1 MKTLLVAR
9 RISAA
14 RRSVASGG
22 HAVSAS
28 SKVEINGS
36 RRFVRVVEASSM
48 HGWRHTNGYRDV
60 GNGVRD
66 GRALV
71 GVGGHARGIGRTSI
85 PASSRS
91 SSGSSSCGASWVTS
105 LCGAECSSRRGVHML
120 ATGGNDGGAGGHGGG
135 NNTGDKRPTG
145 GNGDDDGEEFL
156 DLQAAEELAAAKG
169 VELPS
174 DLAAIAASEG
184 LRLSVL
190 TQFLVLANSSNVF
203 TAFLTKSIPA
213 FRDRLIADN
222 LYFYKLLVEI
232 VIDSG
237 CATVA
242 EVKKRGDDF
251 WKEFEF
257 YLSDMVVGLVMDV
270 VLVSLLAPV
279 AVAGRKRAVPA
290 GRLRQ
295 WSANLPSA
303 MFEKSR
309 PDRKYTLGDRVG
321 CYVARGLEYALAG
334 MACGL
339 VGQGI
344 ASGLMT
350 AKRQYLGASEDDV
363 EVPPVFKS
371 ALVWG
376 LFMGA
381 SANTRYQIVFGLER
395 IVDQTI
401 ARKIPQIA
409 YFTTLAIR
417 FANNIVGG
425 EQFIDMARWAGVQ

>member
-1 MKTLLVAR
+1 LATTL
-9 RISAA
+9 
-14 RRSVASGG
+14 GG
-22 HAVSAS
+22 
-28 SKVEINGS
+28 GP
-36 RRFVRVVEASSM
+36 F
-48 HGWRHTNGYRDV
+48 
-60 GNGVRD
+60 
-66 GRALV
+66 
-71 GVGGHARGIGRTSI
+71 
-85 PASSRS
+85 SRS
-91 SSGSSSCGASWVTS
+91 GI
-105 LCGAECSSRRGVHML
+105 HML
-120 ATGGNDGGAGGHGGG
+120 ATGGDDSGS
-135 NNTGDKRPTG
+135 G
-145 GNGDDDGEEFL
+145 GNGSGGNSDKKGTGGDGDGEDDEEFL
-156 DLQAAEELAAAKG
+156 DLQAAEEMAATKG

-184 LRLSVL
+184 IRLSVL

-203 TAFLTKSIPA
+203 TSFLTRSIPA

-257 YLSDMVVGLVMDV
+257 YMSDMVVGLVMDV

-279 AVAGRKRAVPA
+279 AVAGRKRSVPT

-309 PDRKYTLGDRVG
+309 PDKKYTVGDRLG

-350 AKRQYLGASEDDV
+350 MKRQYLGSSEDDV
-363 EVPPVFKS
+363 EVPPVLKS

-401 ARKIPQIA
+401 ARNIPQIA

>member
-1 MKTLLVAR
+1 MKSLLVAR

-14 RRSVASGG
+14 RRSVAARPQSR
-22 HAVSAS
+22 HAAFAATTRSNLVAP
-28 SKVEINGS
+28 VVRS
-36 RRFVRVVEASSM
+36 RSL
-48 HGWRHTNGYRDV
+48 HGWQGGGARIFDC
-60 GNGVRD
+60 
-66 GRALV
+66 RAV
-71 GVGGHARGIGRTSI
+71 PAGSGHARGTPPLLG
-85 PASSRS
+85 
-91 SSGSSSCGASWVTS
+91 GSSWAPG
-105 LCGAECSSRRGVHML
+105 LGGGPFSRRGIHML
-120 ATGGNDGGAGGHGGG
+120 ATGGEGGGGGGDGGGS
-135 NNTGDKRPTG
+135 NGDKKVTG
-145 GNGDDDGEEFL
+145 GDGDGEDEEFL

-184 LRLSVL
+184 IRLSVL
-190 TQFLVLANSSNVF
+190 TQFLVLANSPNVF
-203 TAFLTKSIPA
+203 TSFLTKSIPA

-257 YLSDMVVGLVMDV
+257 YMSDMVVGLVMDV

-279 AVAGRKRAVPA
+279 AVAGRKRSVPT

-309 PDRKYTLGDRVG
+309 PDKKYTVGDRFG

-350 AKRQYLGASEDDV
+350 MKRQYLGSSEDDV
-363 EVPPVFKS
+363 EVPPVLKS

-395 IVDQTI
+395 VVDQTI

>member
-1 MKTLLVAR
+1 MKSLLVAR

-14 RRSVASGG
+14 RRSVAARSQSR
-22 HAVSAS
+22 HASVARSNLTAP
-28 SKVEINGS
+28 V
-36 RRFVRVVEASSM
+36 AQACCP
-48 HGWRHTNGYRDV
+48 HGWHRVGAGDGVYRAV
-60 GNGVRD
+60 TTGSGQ
-66 GRALV
+66 
-71 GVGGHARGIGRTSI
+71 ARGTLPLG
-85 PASSRS
+85 
-91 SSGSSSCGASWVTS
+91 GSSWATPLG
-105 LCGAECSSRRGVHML
+105 GGPFSRRGIHML
-120 ATGGNDGGAGGHGGG
+120 ATGGGDGGGDGGRGNGSGG
-135 NNTGDKRPTG
+135 NSDNKATG
-145 GNGDDDGEEFL
+145 GDGDGEDEEEFL
-156 DLQAAEELAAAKG
+156 DLQAAEEMAAAKG

-174 DLAAIAASEG
+174 DLAAVAASEG
-184 LRLSVL
+184 IRLSVL
-190 TQFLVLANSSNVF
+190 TQFLVLANSPNVF
-203 TAFLTKSIPA
+203 TSFLTKSIPA

-257 YLSDMVVGLVMDV
+257 YMSDMVVGLVMDV

-279 AVAGRKRAVPA
+279 AVAGRKRSIPT

-309 PDRKYTLGDRVG
+309 PDKKYTVGDRLG

-350 AKRQYLGASEDDV
+350 MKRQYLGSTEDDV
-363 EVPPVFKS
+363 EVPPVLKS

-395 IVDQTI
+395 VVDQTI

>member
-1 MKTLLVAR
+1 MLS
-9 RISAA
+9 SA
-14 RRSVASGG
+14 
-22 HAVSAS
+22 
-28 SKVEINGS
+28 
-36 RRFVRVVEASSM
+36 
-48 HGWRHTNGYRDV
+48 D
-60 GNGVRD
+60 
-66 GRALV
+66 
-71 GVGGHARGIGRTSI
+71 
-85 PASSRS
+85 
-91 SSGSSSCGASWVTS
+91 
-105 LCGAECSSRRGVHML
+105 
-120 ATGGNDGGAGGHGGG
+120 GGG
-135 NNTGDKRPTG
+135 NGGNNNGNDRSTG
-145 GNGDDDGEEFL
+145 GSGGDDGSNDDEEFL
-156 DLQAAEELAAAKG
+156 DLSAAESLAASKG
-169 VELPS
+169 VALPS

-190 TQFLVLANSSNVF
+190 NQFLVLATSSNFF
-203 TAFLTKSIPA
+203 TSFLTKSIPG

-257 YLSDMVVGLVMDV
+257 YLSDMAVGLVMDV

-279 AVAGRKRAVPA
+279 AVAGRKKVVPT

-309 PDRKYTLGDRVG
+309 PDRKYSVSDRFG

-344 ASGLMT
+344 ASGLMNLRRAYGGT
-350 AKRQYLGASEDDV
+350 HEDDV
-363 EVPPVFKS
+363 DVPPVVKS

-376 LFMGA
+376 LFMGV
-381 SANTRYQIVFGLER
+381 SANTRYQIVAGLER
-395 IVDQTI
+395 VVDETVTRRVP
-401 ARKIPQIA
+401 AFA
-409 YFTTLAIR
+409 YVTTLGIR
-417 FANNIVGG
+417 FVNNVIGG
-425 EQFIDMARWAGVQ
+425 EQFIDLARWAGVQ

>member
-1 MKTLLVAR
+1 M
-9 RISAA
+9 
-14 RRSVASGG
+14 
-22 HAVSAS
+22 
-28 SKVEINGS
+28 GS
-36 RRFVRVVEASSM
+36 RCDGRSDRVGGIDRVGRS
-48 HGWRHTNGYRDV
+48 RDV
-60 GNGVRD
+60 HM
-66 GRALV
+66 L
-71 GVGGHARGIGRTSI
+71 
-85 PASSRS
+85 S
-91 SSGSSSCGASWVTS
+91 SSGGGNGGGGGNSDDT
-105 LCGAECSSRRGVHML
+105 
-120 ATGGNDGGAGGHGGG
+120 ATGGGG
-135 NNTGDKRPTG
+135 NE
-145 GNGDDDGEEFL
+145 DDDGDEEFL
-156 DLQAAEELAAAKG
+156 DLMQAEEMAAAKG
-169 VELPS
+169 VELPA
-174 DLAAIAASEG
+174 DLAAVAAREG
-184 LRLSVL
+184 LRASVL
-190 TQFLVLANSSNVF
+190 AQFLVLANSSNVF
-203 TAFLTKSIPA
+203 TSFLTKSIPA
-213 FRDRLIADN
+213 FRDRLIADH

-279 AVAGRKRAVPA
+279 AVAGRRRSMPTGKF
-290 GRLRQ
+290 RQ
-295 WSANLPSA
+295 WSSQLPSA
-303 MFEKSR
+303 VFEKSR
-309 PDRKYTLGDRVG
+309 PDKKYTFGDRAG

-334 MACGL
+334 IACGL

-376 LFMGA
+376 LFMGV

-395 IVDQTI
+395 LVDQTL

-409 YFTTLAIR
+409 YFTTLGIR
-417 FANNIVGG
+417 FVNNIIGG
-425 EQFIDMARWAGVQ
+425 EQFIDLARAAGVQ

>member
-1 MKTLLVAR
+1 ML
-9 RISAA
+9 S
-14 RRSVASGG
+14 SPGG
-22 HAVSAS
+22 
-28 SKVEINGS
+28 
-36 RRFVRVVEASSM
+36 
-48 HGWRHTNGYRDV
+48 
-60 GNGVRD
+60 
-66 GRALV
+66 
-71 GVGGHARGIGRTSI
+71 
-85 PASSRS
+85 
-91 SSGSSSCGASWVTS
+91 GA
-105 LCGAECSSRRGVHML
+105 
-120 ATGGNDGGAGGHGGG
+120 NDGG
-135 NNTGDKRPTG
+135 NNNNNNNNNDKYTG
-145 GNGDDDGEEFL
+145 GSGGDGEGEDDGDESFL
-156 DLQAAEELAAAKG
+156 DLSAAESLAATKG
-169 VELPS
+169 VALPA

-190 TQFLVLANSSNVF
+190 NQFLVLATSGNVF
-203 TAFLTKSIPA
+203 TSFLTKSIPA

-257 YLSDMVVGLVMDV
+257 YLSDMAVGLVMDV

-279 AVAGRKRAVPA
+279 AVAGRKRVVPT

-309 PDRKYTLGDRVG
+309 PDRKYTVNDRLG

-350 AKRQYLGASEDDV
+350 MKRQYLGATEEDV
-363 EVPPVFKS
+363 EVPPVVKS

-381 SANTRYQIVFGLER
+381 SANTRYQIVAGLER
-395 IVDQTI
+395 VVDQTI
-401 ARKIPQIA
+401 ARRIPQIA
-409 YFTTLAIR
+409 YVTTLGIR
-417 FANNIVGG
+417 FVNNIIGG
-425 EQFIDMARWAGVQ
+425 EQFIDIARWAGVQ